1 MKATQYQQRVSF
13 PHLQAPTQ
21 SLVIYTMAGLRDIIN
36 YFRPYWGRV
45 VFSVTA
51 GSMLELVDLILPYVM
66 GQVLNVFSKQPID
79 QPVQRLVNW
88 TAQHTGLPA
97 GAPLTLGLLVMLIFA
112 ISVGRAP
119 IQPWVGHWLYWDVV
133 LRAKRDYYRKAH
145 EKLFSL
151 PLDFYDE
158 NNPGGLSAR
167 IGRGVANHT
176 WTYPEIVG
184 VFIPKCLRVVGVFL
198 VILVLEWH
206 IALVFGCFFAVIL
219 WFNLRQLRELTHRHK
234 RLDKYVEH
242 TDSKTSEIITNMKTV
257 KAFAAEKRE
266 MKRQNTRF
274 EREFQVFNYKIHRG
288 YVKLN
293 MLRTSMVQICTFAVL
308 LFTLTAT
315 AQGHISVG
323 HFVTILTL
331 SNMAFAEVNPL
342 GHLVETF
349 ARRYPAMA
357 HFHEFL
363 QYQEGIDAT
372 TLKSQHSQSYQF
384 TGKLELRHI
393 SFGYDTNRLVLK
405 DLNLLIQP
413 CQTVALVGRSGSG
426 KSTLVKL
433 LFRYFDPTSGHILI
447 DGEDICNLD
456 VANYRQRL
464 AIVHQEVD
472 VFNGTLLSNLIYG
485 RPDVSFEE
493 VREACRIACLNEV
506 VADLPQG
513 YQTVVGERGMRLSGG
528 QRQRL
533 GIARAL
539 ICNPDVLVFDEA
551 TSSLD
556 YESERAIQVAM
567 REIQGSR
574 TTIIVAHRL
583 STVREADLIVVME
596 QGQIVE
602 TGTHNQLLQHGG
614 IYHRLHA
621 LQESGELL
629 T

>member
-1 MKATQYQQRVSF
+1 M
-13 PHLQAPTQ
+13 LQIK
-21 SLVIYTMAGLRDIIN
+21 SDIYFRQALYSKLGDLPMAGLRNIID
-36 YFRPYWGRV
+36 YFRPYWGRA
-45 VFSVTA
+45 VFSITA
-51 GSMLELVDLILPYVM
+51 SSTLELVDLASPYAM
-66 GQVLNVFSKQPID
+66 GQVLNVFSKQPVD
-79 QPVQRLVNW
+79 QPVQTLVNW
-88 TAQHTGLPA
+88 TAQHTGLTA
-97 GAPLTLGLLVMLIFA
+97 GTSLTLGLLVTIIFLIT
-112 ISVGRAP
+112 VGRAP
-119 IQPWVGHWLYWDVV
+119 IQPWVGHWFHWDVV
-133 LRAKRDYYRKAH
+133 LRAKRDHYRKAH

-151 PLDFYDE
+151 PLDFYEE
-158 NNPGGLSAR
+158 NNAGGLSAR

-176 WTYPEIVG
+176 WTYPEMVG
-184 VFIPKCLRVVGVFL
+184 VFLPKCLRVVGIFF

-206 IALVFGCFFAVIL
+206 IALVFGCFFVFIF
-219 WFNLRQLRELTHRHK
+219 WFNLRKLRELTHRHK
-234 RLDKYVEH
+234 LLDKYVEN
-242 TDSKTSEIITNMKTV
+242 TDSKTSELITNIKTV
-257 KAFAAEKRE
+257 KAFAAETRE
-266 MKRQNTRF
+266 LKRQSTRF

-288 YVKLN
+288 YVNLN
-293 MLRTSMVQICTFAVL
+293 MLRTSMVQTCTFAVL
-308 LFTLTAT
+308 LFTLIAT
-315 AQGHISVG
+315 AQGRISVG
-323 HFVTILTL
+323 HFITILTI

-349 ARRYPAMA
+349 ARRYPSMA
-357 HFHEFL
+357 LFHEFL
-363 QYQEGIDAT
+363 QHKEGLDAT
-372 TLKSQHSQSYQF
+372 TLNPRHSQYQF
-384 TGKLELRHI
+384 TGKLELRDL
-393 SFGYDTNRLVLK
+393 SFGYNPSQLVIK

-413 CQTVALVGRSGSG
+413 YQTVALVGRSGSG

-433 LFRYFDPTSGHILI
+433 LFRYFDPIGGQILI

-472 VFNGTLLSNLIYG
+472 VFNGTLLSNLTYG

-506 VADLPQG
+506 VTNLPQG

-574 TTIIVAHRL
+574 TTIIIAHRL

-602 TGTHNQLLQHGG
+602 TGTHNQLLRHGG

-621 LQESGELL
+621 LQESEEVL